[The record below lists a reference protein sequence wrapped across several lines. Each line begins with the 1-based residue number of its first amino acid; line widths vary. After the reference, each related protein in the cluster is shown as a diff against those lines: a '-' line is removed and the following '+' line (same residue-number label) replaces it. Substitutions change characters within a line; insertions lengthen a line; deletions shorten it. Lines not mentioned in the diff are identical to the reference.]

1 MCDYSFWVFF
11 PPCATLLETK
21 IAHISEIFLSVR
33 LLETENRTAMESLCK
48 KKKYFFVGFDP
59 FSFFFCFIVVVVVVV
74 VNLILSVHIAHHSL
88 QLVNNTEFSI
98 RAP

>member
-33 LLETENRTAMESLCK
+33 LLETENRTAMASLCK
-48 KKKYFFVGFDP
+48 KKSTFLLVLIHFR
-59 FSFFFCFIVVVVVVV
+59 FFFAVMRLALRTVGRVAVSKVGRTVGGPFDV
-74 VNLILSVHIAHHSL
+74 
-88 QLVNNTEFSI
+88 Q
-98 RAP
+98 